1 MDFVI
6 KKAHMEDIDKAKMS
20 RWSRFKANRIRGQI
34 GVLQIRPHR
43 GTSYHSLPPASLL
56 EPDISSEQ
64 AGQEGVK
71 EKTGLPFSMGL
82 SHCCPCEELWESRA
96 ISSVARECLAQ
107 CSKQFAPCG
116 FKS

>member
-1 MDFVI
+1 VDFVI

-71 EKTGLPFSMGL
+71 RKNRAAFLNGPESLLPL
-82 SHCCPCEELWESRA
+82 
-96 ISSVARECLAQ
+96 
-107 CSKQFAPCG
+107 
-116 FKS
+116 